1 MSRSHRFFAV
11 HVRARKLVC
20 RAGLLAAIGLAA
32 CVLSKASHAA
42 QPTAEETA
50 FFEKQVRPLLAASC
64 YQCHG
69 PKKQE
74 SGLRL
79 DSRATMVHGGDRGP
93 AIVPGAPDKSLVIEA
108 VQQQGELKMPPKSKL
123 KESDVAILSTWIKEG
138 APWPGGAAV
147 ISTRSGGPSPQERK
161 FWSFQPVVAPALP
174 KVRNTAWL
182 KSPVDAFILAKQEA
196 VGIAPVKPAD
206 KRTLIRRATFDLIGL
221 PPTPDEVAEFLADH
235 SPDAFAKVVDRLLAS
250 PAYGE
255 RWGRHWLDVVRYAD
269 TAGETADYPVPEA
282 YKYRNYVINSFNADK
297 PYDEFLREQIAGDI
311 LAAAGPPQRYAER
324 VTATGFIAISR
335 RFGFDPENYQHLTI
349 QDTIDT
355 LGQSMLGLTIGCA
368 RCHDH
373 KFDPIS
379 SRDYYA
385 LYGIFSSTVYSCTG
399 SEETKRP
406 HEMVPAVPPAEAA
419 NANRLSTRKWPS
431 SVKN

>member
-1 MSRSHRFFAV
+1 
-11 HVRARKLVC
+11 
-20 RAGLLAAIGLAA
+20 
-32 CVLSKASHAA
+32 
-42 QPTAEETA
+42 
-50 FFEKQVRPLLAASC
+50 
-64 YQCHG
+64 
-69 PKKQE
+69 
-74 SGLRL
+74 
-79 DSRATMVHGGDRGP
+79 
-93 AIVPGAPDKSLVIEA
+93 
-108 VQQQGELKMPPKSKL
+108 MPPKSKL

-138 APWPGGAAV
+138 MPWPGGAAV

-311 LAAAGPPQRYAER
+311 LAAAGPPERYAER

-355 LGQSMLGLTIGCA
+355 VGQSMLGLTIGCA

-406 HEMVPAVPPAEAA
+406 HEMVPAVPPVEAA
-419 NANRLSTRKWPS
+419 KRNRHSTRRWPS
-431 SVKN
+431 SAKN